1 MMSGQLQWQE
11 DMSSLSEQLEKSR
24 RTNVAQLEMQMQ
36 DNKNNLASIEQLQ
49 NSQLKW
55 QQEKIDL
62 LNDLQT
68 SRASYVKN

>member
-1 MMSGQLQWQE
+1 MISGQLQWQE